1 MILVGLQSTRM
12 SKPIRIPKAAEKQTL
27 HDEAL
32 AKLQGLLEGERD
44 PLVIMASV
52 AAVLHDTMPHYF
64 WTGFYRVV
72 GDELVIGPY
81 QGTPA
86 CLRIAK
92 GRGVCGTAW
101 ATGETQVVE
110 DVHAFPGHI
119 ACDARSASEI
129 VVPWRDAQGE
139 VIAVLDVD
147 STLKAAFDEVD
158 RQRLLAL
165 AHEFEAPG
173 QIS

>member
-1 MILVGLQSTRM
+1 M
-12 SKPIRIPKAAEKQTL
+12 SKVIRIPDATEKKAL
-27 HDEAL
+27 YDEATS
-32 AKLQGLLEGERD
+32 KLHGLLDGEAD

-72 GDELVIGPY
+72 GSELVIGPY

-101 ATGETQVVE
+101 ETGKTQVVE

-119 ACDARSASEI
+119 ACDARSESEI
-129 VVPWRDAQGE
+129 VVPWRNEAGE
-139 VIAVLDVD
+139 IIAVLDVD
-147 STLKAAFDEVD
+147 STLLAAFDAVD
-158 RQRLLAL
+158 CKAL
-165 AHEFEAPG
+165 EALKYW
-173 QIS
+173 

>member
-1 MILVGLQSTRM
+1 V
-12 SKPIRIPKAAEKQTL
+12 SKAIRIPAAAEKQAL
-27 HDEAL
+27 YAEAS
-32 AKLQGLLEGERD
+32 AKLKGLLEGESD

-52 AAVLHDTMPHYF
+52 AAVLHDTMPHYY

-72 GDELVIGPY
+72 GDGLVIGPY

-101 ATGETQVVE
+101 EQGKTIVVE

-119 ACDARSASEI
+119 ACDARSESEI
-129 VVPWRDAQGE
+129 VVPWRNEGGE

-147 STLKAAFDEVD
+147 STLKSAFDGADQQALE
-158 RQRLLAL
+158 QLLMAL
-165 AHEFEAPG
+165 HPL
-173 QIS
+173 